1 MTGCFADAK
10 TPATITGQAQG
21 NNEMVN
27 TCAGRLR
34 NRPEFASP
42 PDSLSALPVLAPLV
56 LRGAA
61 PDTSVAAFQRPSQA
75 RPAYRA
81 RSAYLLGFI
90 DLGQG
95 GTRGAERKEQVGIH
109 VATGGI
115 VTPVAILGVPPPLEE
130 ALAWVTHRARH
141 LSSSRAWAP
150 RLSKCFAWLAA
161 CHYGGRPSESPASPT
176 T

>member
-1 MTGCFADAK
+1 MTGVFAYAK
-10 TPATITGQAQG
+10 TPATITGQAQE

-61 PDTSVAAFQRPSQA
+61 PDTSVAAFQRPPQA

-115 VTPVAILGVPPPLEE
+115 VTPVRALGFPSPPEQDSARTVHRFTPPFLLLGV
-130 ALAWVTHRARH
+130 RAADR
-141 LSSSRAWAP
+141 
-150 RLSKCFAWLAA
+150 
-161 CHYGGRPSESPASPT
+161 
-176 T
+176 

>member
-1 MTGCFADAK
+1 MTGCFAYAK
-10 TPATITGQAQG
+10 TPATITGQAQE
-21 NNEMVN
+21 NNEMVG

-61 PDTSVAAFQRPSQA
+61 PDTGVAAFQRPPQA

-90 DLGQG
+90 DLEQ
-95 GTRGAERKEQVGIH
+95 RGA
-109 VATGGI
+109 
-115 VTPVAILGVPPPLEE
+115 
-130 ALAWVTHRARH
+130 
-141 LSSSRAWAP
+141 
-150 RLSKCFAWLAA
+150 
-161 CHYGGRPSESPASPT
+161 
-176 T
+176 